1 MRAPIFKLII
11 MLLNLFIVLLLNL
24 ASPVTSNRVNYS
36 IKEQSSLTIAGSS
49 NVNKFECT
57 TYKNFSNGYIN
68 ILTEEEKDYVKF
80 TNAVL
85 KIDIKSFD
93 CENPLLNKDFYK
105 TLNANETPT
114 IDVELLGAEPVQGVK
129 ILKGNSGKFL
139 ADVGISLNGTSK
151 PDQIMVRWEK
161 TGFNTFRFTG
171 EKELLMSEFDIETP
185 VAALGLIKVNDEI
198 NISFDLYINANP
210 KLLVKK
216 EN

>member
-1 MRAPIFKLII
+1 
-11 MLLNLFIVLLLNL
+11 MLLNLFIVLILNL
-24 ASPVTSNRVNYS
+24 ASPVTSNRINYA

-57 TYKNFSNGYIN
+57 TNKNFSDGHIN

-85 KIDIKSFD
+85 KIYIKSFD

-105 TLNANETPT
+105 TLNANESPT
-114 IDVELLGAEPVQGVK
+114 IDVELLGATPIAGAK

-151 PDQIMVRWEK
+151 PDQIIVRWEK
-161 TGFNTFRFTG
+161 IDFNTFRFIG
-171 EKELLMSEFDIETP
+171 EKKLKMSDFDIEAP

-198 NISFDLYINANP
+198 NISFDLHINANP
-210 KLLVKK
+210 KLLVNK
-216 EN
+216 EK